1 MAKYT
6 VTLKTLID
14 ENIPFWTFEEIVA
27 SYYDEYFTAEKW
39 QSLKQLF
46 NVKYMYNE
54 IGQETVELF
63 SHYLMRSFMERIET
77 YKKMLSVVT
86 NELQG
91 EMLNNGEIKQDN
103 FVINEDLPFTELDN
117 YTHATS
123 KSTQNNTGTSR
134 TNQTKA
140 DLFENFYKKYRDIDD
155 EFLEGFYNC
164 FMLIY

>member
-14 ENIPFWTFEEIVA
+14 NNIPFWTFEELVA

-63 SHYLMRSFMERIET
+63 SHYLMRSFIERIRT
-77 YKKMLSVVT
+77 YKKMLSVLA

-91 EMLNNGEIKQDN
+91 EMLNNGEINQDN
-103 FVINEDLPFTELDN
+103 FVINEDLPFTELDT
-117 YTHATS
+117 YTHASS
-123 KSTQNNTGTSR
+123 KSTQNNKGTSR
-134 TNQTKA
+134 TNQSKI
-140 DLFENFYKKYRDIDD
+140 DLFENFYKKYRDLDD
-155 EFLEGFYNC
+155 EFLDGFYNC